1 MKRRLRRSVSS
12 PVYNS
17 SSVWL
22 WLITRTSRTKVV
34 MEMAEELIQ
43 DLQIKMTA
51 QADSAVQSIA
61 QTVKMLK
68 TLRTSMEG
76 IPKNQEVKRSL
87 KALVDSINSFTRSS
101 GNIDGFGDALQN
113 MAKGLSA
120 LKKNLDSTAK
130 LVELSNAVEQLS
142 SSLDGIDGT
151 KFGASAASIGKGL
164 SGLAKGA
171 EAFGKTSVDLS
182 SLDGLSPMMSKI
194 KAAFDKFDTS
204 EIKEKATAI
213 HDGVL
218 ALSGAIRSISKA
230 SANIGDLSGLST
242 ATGSIVHALGSID
255 DSMLSRLERYAVSM
269 EKLKGLGFTGNK
281 TASGIQKAR
290 RMEAEAWDEEN
301 AQRWKLAS
309 PELLAKT
316 GNVLSDD
323 ILSFH
328 KDEIQGTP
336 LGDYLGMARK
346 PIQKTVQPAARV
358 YRQRRSEQWEKNEPE
373 IHRYVRKTPVKVDVA
388 PSMTAFNTLKQKATE
403 VATTIKTKFSE
414 AGGKAAEGVKK
425 ITHTM
430 GELKGKS
437 LTDKLAYLAG
447 ERKTLDVE
455 ATTHS
460 GDGKMQFKTTET
472 QLSHS
477 IRTASDLL
485 KSDMKPAV
493 DSVTKAFEPIGKAVD
508 GIKEKFKDV
517 GLAVKSIVGSLKSF
531 KENVSSA
538 FAGIQS
544 GDTVG
549 TIVSIGGAMASL
561 VAGPFGALVALLPRI
576 LSGLGS
582 IASMLGSVIAKAIKG
597 LVGLVGSIISG
608 ILNAVK
614 GLISGIV
621 NLVKGAVSTI
631 FNLVKGAVQLIGNA
645 IKGILSIVSF
655 VVTNAVKL
663 IAGTVKTVVGVLGKI
678 LSPIFSMIGNVAG
691 RIKNGFVTLITSPF
705 TSAYKTIVGLNKAI
719 DNLVSRF
726 IRVSVFRAFRSAI
739 SSVGKAL
746 DEGRKNLYEF
756 SAATSKLYSAQYA
769 KNMDA
774 MATSMLTFKNSI
786 AAAVSPIMNTFIPV
800 INAAVN
806 AVVTL
811 LNAVNQLFAAL
822 TGSSVFTKATTAA
835 TKYSAAAS
843 GAGSATKGLLA
854 DWDELNIIQNSGGG
868 GGGGGGPAISSMFT
882 EENIDSGIAD
892 FAAQLREAFD
902 NGDWKTLGSLLGD
915 KFNEIIKNI
924 PWKSV
929 GKQVGYYLSGVISTA
944 YNFLKRADFV
954 ELGKGIAEFINGAIE
969 NMDTE
974 DLGRLLSRKITAI
987 WDFAIGLLS
996 NVKWGKLGDAL
1007 GKLVRGAFDELGN
1020 WFKSKKNW
1028 EQMGRDFIAG
1038 ITEFF
1043 GGLSITETAN
1053 SFSSFIG
1060 DALVA
1065 GFQFLK
1071 GSLGDLW
1078 ERIKAF
1084 YQPYI
1089 DEAGGNVLLGIL
1101 NGSASLIGPIK
1112 EWVKTNIID
1121 PIDDAFEE
1129 AFGIRPLE
1137 GILTTLKTNLLNPI
1151 KTTIIDPIAGYFSG
1165 LGIDMKTFLEDP
1177 VGSIKTV
1184 WNDLKNKFFKG
1195 FTNQLSIWL
1204 DYLGTKIFEKLG
1216 NKPEDAK
1223 KKWEE
1228 LKGEVK
1234 EIFNAWTGED
1244 GVLAKIGKAI
1254 TDFVEDP
1261 VGTVNQAFVNVLD
1274 WLNNNYKTICEDIDK
1289 AFNVKLGTT
1298 ETVLGSIGEL
1308 FSGMFT
1314 WLTENLPTIGDYIK
1328 EFMADPV
1335 GAVKSAWSDVCSFII
1350 KQLNEYVVPAIA
1362 EVARMISNIT
1372 GRTFEVKFI
1381 TKTVQSKSSI
1391 SQDLMNKKDDQRV
1404 YDYSLAN
1411 NVLQEYTN
1419 SKLGAAPGD
1428 AINVEPEKGT
1438 IGDAVKAV
1446 TDGAKK
1452 METGYNKL
1460 VDDTADWIWN
1470 KAFPRELGATSVSRK
1485 FADGGLPPVGE
1496 LYVARESGPELIG
1509 RLGNHS
1515 NAVMNNEQLIDSVAR
1530 GFEHNNDR
1538 EVALL
1543 EEIARYQRA
1552 LADKEWTIKPS
1563 AALGRVNSMSAQMY
1577 GRTVG

>member
-1 MKRRLRRSVSS
+1 
-12 PVYNS
+12 
-17 SSVWL
+17 
-22 WLITRTSRTKVV
+22 
-34 MEMAEELIQ
+34 
-43 DLQIKMTA
+43 
-51 QADSAVQSIA
+51 
-61 QTVKMLK
+61 
-68 TLRTSMEG
+68 MEG

-142 SSLDGIDGT
+142 SSLDGVDGT
-151 KFGASAASIGKGL
+151 KFGTAATAIGKGL

-171 EAFGKTSVDLS
+171 EAFGKTSIDLS
-182 SLDGLSPMMSKI
+182 GLDKLSPMMSQI
-194 KAAFDKFDTS
+194 KAAFDPFDADIFS
-204 EIKEKATAI
+204 QKATAV
-213 HDGVL
+213 HNGVL

-230 SANIGDLSGLST
+230 SSNVGDMSGLAT
-242 ATGSIVHALGSID
+242 ATKGIVDSLGGID
-255 DSMLSRLERYAVSM
+255 DSMLTRLEKYAISM
-269 EKLKGLGFTGNK
+269 EKLKGAGLI
-281 TASGIQKAR
+281 SGRGSKSIAETNLKKAK
-290 RMEAEAWDEEN
+290 EADQRAWEEEN

-323 ILSFH
+323 VLAYH
-328 KDEIQGTP
+328 KDEIKGTP
-336 LGDYLGMARK
+336 LGEWLESTKKRIRQRRAKSWETPVPETHRFVRRNTE
-346 PIQKTVQPAARV
+346 PAVQVQRQRLSDRMKAEQAVPEVVARV
-358 YRQRRSEQWEKNEPE
+358 QRQRRSEQWEKNEPE
-373 IHRYVRKTPVKVDVA
+373 THRYVRKTPVKVDVT

-447 ERKTLDVE
+447 ERRTLDTE

-493 DSVTKAFEPIGKAVD
+493 DSVTKAFEPISKAVD

-614 GLISGIV
+614 GLISGII

-678 LSPIFSMIGNVAG
+678 LSPIFSVIGNVAG

-739 SSVGKAL
+739 SSIGKAL

-756 SAATSKLYSAQYA
+756 SAATSKLYSGQYA

-786 AAAVSPIMNTFIPV
+786 AAAVAPIMNTFIPV

-902 NGDWKTLGSLLGD
+902 KGDWKTLGSLLGD

-924 PWKSV
+924 PWKSI
-929 GKQVGYYLSGVISTA
+929 GKQ
-944 YNFLKRADFV
+944 
-954 ELGKGIAEFINGAIE
+954 
-969 NMDTE
+969 
-974 DLGRLLSRKITAI
+974 
-987 WDFAIGLLS
+987 
-996 NVKWGKLGDAL
+996 
-1007 GKLVRGAFDELGN
+1007 
-1020 WFKSKKNW
+1020 
-1028 EQMGRDFIAG
+1028 AG
-1038 ITEFF
+1038 
-1043 GGLSITETAN
+1043 
-1053 SFSSFIG
+1053 
-1060 DALVA
+1060 
-1065 GFQFLK
+1065 
-1071 GSLGDLW
+1071 
-1078 ERIKAF
+1078 
-1084 YQPYI
+1084 
-1089 DEAGGNVLLGIL
+1089 
-1101 NGSASLIGPIK
+1101 
-1112 EWVKTNIID
+1112 
-1121 PIDDAFEE
+1121 
-1129 AFGIRPLE
+1129 
-1137 GILTTLKTNLLNPI
+1137 
-1151 KTTIIDPIAGYFSG
+1151 
-1165 LGIDMKTFLEDP
+1165 
-1177 VGSIKTV
+1177 
-1184 WNDLKNKFFKG
+1184 
-1195 FTNQLSIWL
+1195 
-1204 DYLGTKIFEKLG
+1204 
-1216 NKPEDAK
+1216 
-1223 KKWEE
+1223 
-1228 LKGEVK
+1228 
-1234 EIFNAWTGED
+1234 
-1244 GVLAKIGKAI
+1244 
-1254 TDFVEDP
+1254 
-1261 VGTVNQAFVNVLD
+1261 
-1274 WLNNNYKTICEDIDK
+1274 
-1289 AFNVKLGTT
+1289 
-1298 ETVLGSIGEL
+1298 
-1308 FSGMFT
+1308 
-1314 WLTENLPTIGDYIK
+1314 
-1328 EFMADPV
+1328 
-1335 GAVKSAWSDVCSFII
+1335 
-1350 KQLNEYVVPAIA
+1350 
-1362 EVARMISNIT
+1362 
-1372 GRTFEVKFI
+1372 
-1381 TKTVQSKSSI
+1381 
-1391 SQDLMNKKDDQRV
+1391 
-1404 YDYSLAN
+1404 
-1411 NVLQEYTN
+1411 
-1419 SKLGAAPGD
+1419 
-1428 AINVEPEKGT
+1428 
-1438 IGDAVKAV
+1438 
-1446 TDGAKK
+1446 
-1452 METGYNKL
+1452 
-1460 VDDTADWIWN
+1460 
-1470 KAFPRELGATSVSRK
+1470 
-1485 FADGGLPPVGE
+1485 
-1496 LYVARESGPELIG
+1496 
-1509 RLGNHS
+1509 
-1515 NAVMNNEQLIDSVAR
+1515 
-1530 GFEHNNDR
+1530 
-1538 EVALL
+1538 
-1543 EEIARYQRA
+1543 
-1552 LADKEWTIKPS
+1552 
-1563 AALGRVNSMSAQMY
+1563 
-1577 GRTVG
+1577 

>member
-1 MKRRLRRSVSS
+1 
-12 PVYNS
+12 
-17 SSVWL
+17 
-22 WLITRTSRTKVV
+22 
-34 MEMAEELIQ
+34 MAEELIQ

-51 QADSAVQSIA
+51 QADSAVRSITK
-61 QTVKMLK
+61 TVEMLK

-87 KALVDSINSFTRSS
+87 KALVDSINSFSRSS

-182 SLDGLSPMMSKI
+182 SLDGLSPMMSQI
-194 KAAFDKFDTS
+194 KAAFDQFDTS

-242 ATGSIVHALGSID
+242 ATSSIVHALGGID

-281 TASGIQKAR
+281 ASTASGIQKAR

-301 AQRWKLAS
+301 TQRWKLAS

-346 PIQKTVQPAARV
+346 EPPIQKTVQPAARV
-358 YRQRRSEQWEKNEPE
+358 YRQRRSEQWAKNEPE
-373 IHRYVRKTPVKVDVA
+373 THRYVRKTPVNVDVT

-403 VATTIKTKFSE
+403 VATTIKSKFSE

-447 ERKTLDVE
+447 ERRTLDTE

-538 FAGIQS
+538 FAGIQA
-544 GDTVG
+544 GDTLG
-549 TIVSIGGAMASL
+549 TITSIGGAMASL

-614 GLISGIV
+614 GLISGII

-678 LSPIFSMIGNVAG
+678 LSPIFSVIGNVAG
-691 RIKNGFVTLITSPF
+691 RIKNGFATLITAPF

-719 DNLVSRF
+719 DSLVTRF

-756 SAATSKLYSAQYA
+756 SAATGKLYSGQYA

-786 AAAVSPIMNTFIPV
+786 AAAVAPIMNTFIPV

-902 NGDWKTLGSLLGD
+902 SGDWKTLGSLLAG
-915 KFNEIIKNI
+915 KFNEIIKDI
-924 PWKSV
+924 PWREI
-929 GKQVGYYLSGVISTA
+929 GRNVGYYLGGAISTA
-944 YNFLKRADFV
+944 YHFLSEADFV
-954 ELGKGIAEFINGAIE
+954 AMGEGLAEFINGALE
-969 NMDTE
+969 KMNLE
-974 DLGRLLSRKITAI
+974 DLGRLLSRKLTAI
-987 WDFAIGLLS
+987 WDFAIGFLTGIEWD
-996 NVKWGKLGDAL
+996 KAGDAFGKLI
-1007 GKLVRGAFDELGN
+1007 RGAFDELGK
-1020 WFKSKKNW
+1020 WFKDEHNW
-1028 EQMGRDFIAG
+1028 EQLGQDFVIG
-1038 ITEFF
+1038 IKKFF
-1043 GGLSITETAN
+1043 GGADIDATAQ
-1053 SFSSFIG
+1053 SFSSLLG
-1060 DALVA
+1060 KAMVA
-1065 GFQFLK
+1065 GVKFIK
-1071 GSLGDLW
+1071 GSLGEVW
-1078 ERIKAF
+1078 EKIKAY

-1089 DEAGGNVLLGIL
+1089 DAAGGNIIVGIF
-1101 NGSASLIGPIK
+1101 NGTVNAVGLIK
-1112 EWVKTNIID
+1112 TWVKTNIVD
-1121 PIDDAFEE
+1121 PIDNEFEE
-1129 AFGIRPLE
+1129 AFGVRP
-1137 GILTTLKTNLLNPI
+1137 IQ
-1151 KTTIIDPIAGYFSG
+1151 TIIDGLKENLVNPFNTSVVQPIKDYLKD
-1165 LGIDMKTFLEDP
+1165 LGIDMNTFLTDP
-1177 VGSIKTV
+1177 VGSIKTI
-1184 WNDLKNKFFKG
+1184 WNDLKDKFFKG
-1195 FTNQLSIWL
+1195 FTTQLGIWL

-1216 NKPEDAK
+1216 NSPKEAK
-1223 KKWEE
+1223 KKWGE
-1228 LKGEVK
+1228 LKKKVK

-1244 GVLAKIGKAI
+1244 GIFAKIGKAI
-1254 TDFVEDP
+1254 ADFVEDP
-1261 VGTVNQAFVNVLD
+1261 VGTVKEAFVGVLD
-1274 WLNNNYKTICEDIDK
+1274 WLNTNYHTICEDIDK
-1289 AFNVKLGTT
+1289 AFNNELGTT
-1298 ETVLGSIGEL
+1298 ETTLGSIGEL

-1314 WLTENLPTIGDYIK
+1314 WFKENLPTIGKYIGD
-1328 EFMADPV
+1328 FMADPV
-1335 GAVKSAWSDVCSFII
+1335 GAVKDVWSDVCSFII
-1350 KQLNEYVVPAIA
+1350 KQINDNIIPAIRN
-1362 EVARMISNIT
+1362 VAQAISNIT
-1372 GRTFEVKFI
+1372 GQTFDIKFA
-1381 TKTVQSKSSI
+1381 TKTVTSTTSGIGS
-1391 SQDLMNKKDDQRV
+1391 
-1404 YDYSLAN
+1404 
-1411 NVLQEYTN
+1411 N
-1419 SKLGAAPGD
+1419 SKLASHVLQAYSD
-1428 AINVEPEKGT
+1428 QQ
-1438 IGDAVKAV
+1438 
-1446 TDGAKK
+1446 
-1452 METGYNKL
+1452 
-1460 VDDTADWIWN
+1460 
-1470 KAFPRELGATSVSRK
+1470 LGATGPTSVTPEKWTIGSALSTPEALKDLDKIDYNPNWLSDTVSGIVDVVKDTGRAISK
-1485 FADGGLPPVGE
+1485 VASVIPKSAFSLRADGGLPPVGE
-1496 LYVARESGPELIG
+1496 MYIARESGPELVGRIG
-1509 RLGNHS
+1509 SHS

-1530 GFEHNNDR
+1530 GFEHSNDR

-1543 EEIARYQRA
+1543 EQIARYQRA

>member
-1 MKRRLRRSVSS
+1 
-12 PVYNS
+12 
-17 SSVWL
+17 
-22 WLITRTSRTKVV
+22 
-34 MEMAEELIQ
+34 
-43 DLQIKMTA
+43 
-51 QADSAVQSIA
+51 
-61 QTVKMLK
+61 
-68 TLRTSMEG
+68 MEG

-182 SLDGLSPMMSKI
+182 SLDGLSPMMSQI
-194 KAAFDKFDTS
+194 KAAFDQFDTS

-242 ATGSIVHALGSID
+242 ATSSIVHALGGID

-281 TASGIQKAR
+281 ASTASGIQKAR

-346 PIQKTVQPAARV
+346 PIQETVRPAARV
-358 YRQRRSEQWEKNEPE
+358 YRQRRSEQWEKKEPE
-373 IHRYVRKTPVKVDVA
+373 THRYVRKTPVNVDVT

-447 ERKTLDVE
+447 ERRTLDTE

-477 IRTASDLL
+477 IRNASDLL

-493 DSVTKAFEPIGKAVD
+493 DSVTKAFEPINKAVD

-538 FAGIQS
+538 FAGIEA
-544 GDTVG
+544 GDTLG
-549 TIVSIGGAMASL
+549 TITSIGGAMASL

-614 GLISGIV
+614 GLISGII

-663 IAGTVKTVVGVLGKI
+663 IAGTVKTIVGVLGKI
-678 LSPIFSMIGNVAG
+678 LSPIFSVIGNVAG

-726 IRVSVFRAFRSAI
+726 IRVSVFRAFRAAI

-756 SAATSKLYSAQYA
+756 SAATSKLYSGQYA

-786 AAAVSPIMNTFIPV
+786 AAAVAPIMNTFIPV

-882 EENIDSGIAD
+882 EESIDSGIAD

-902 NGDWKTLGSLLGD
+902 RGDWKTLGSLLGD

-924 PWKSV
+924 PWKSI
-929 GKQVGYYLSGVISTA
+929 GKQAGYYLSGVISTA

-954 ELGKGIAEFINGAIE
+954 ELGRGIAEFINGAIE
-969 NMDTE
+969 NLNTE

-1043 GGLSITETAN
+1043 GGLSISETAR

-1089 DEAGGNVLLGIL
+1089 DEAGGNVILGIL

-1121 PIDDAFEE
+1121 PIDNAFEE

-1151 KTTIIDPIAGYFSG
+1151 KTTIIDPISGYLSG
-1165 LGIDMKTFLEDP
+1165 LGIDIKTFLENP
-1177 VGSIKTV
+1177 VESVKTV
-1184 WNDLKNKFFKG
+1184 WNDLKTRVFNG
-1195 FTNQLSIWL
+1195 FTKQVGIWL

-1228 LKGEVK
+1228 LKGKVK

-1244 GVLAKIGKAI
+1244 GILAKIGKAI
-1254 TDFVEDP
+1254 ADFVEDP
-1261 VGTVNQAFVNVLD
+1261 VGSVKGAFEGVMTWLSDNYEKICKYLD
-1274 WLNNNYKTICEDIDK
+1274 D
-1289 AFNVKLGTT
+1289 AFNQPTGTT
-1298 ETVLGSIGEL
+1298 KSTLETIGSTL
-1308 FSGMFT
+1308 SGMLT
-1314 WLTENLPTIGDYIK
+1314 WIVENLPTIGDYIGK
-1328 EFMADPV
+1328 FMADPV
-1335 GAVKSAWSDVCSFII
+1335 GAVKAAWSDVCSFII
-1350 KQLNEYVVPAIA
+1350 KQINEYVVPAIA
-1362 EVARMISNIT
+1362 EVARMISDIT
-1372 GRTFEVKFI
+1372 GKTFEVKFI
-1381 TKTVQSKSSI
+1381 TKTVQSKSSTA
-1391 SQDLMNKKDDQRV
+1391 QDLMNKQDGQNV
-1404 YDYSLAN
+1404 YSYHLAN

-1428 AINVEPEKGT
+1428 AINVTPAKGT
-1438 IGDAVKAV
+1438 VGDAVKAV
-1446 TDGAKK
+1446 TDAAKN

-1460 VDDTADWIWN
+1460 VQDTADWIWN
-1470 KAFPRELGATSVSRK
+1470 KAFPRELGTSVSRK

-1509 RLGNHS
+1509 RLGSHS

-1530 GFEHNNDR
+1530 GFEHSNDR

-1543 EEIARYQRA
+1543 EQIARYQRA